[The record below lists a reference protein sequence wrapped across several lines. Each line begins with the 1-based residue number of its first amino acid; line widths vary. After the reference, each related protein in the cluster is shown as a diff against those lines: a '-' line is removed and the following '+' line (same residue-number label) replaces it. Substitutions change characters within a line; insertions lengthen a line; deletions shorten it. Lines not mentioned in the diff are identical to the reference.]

1 LNGNE
6 QGKPKK
12 DSERFKLAKD
22 KAYGG
27 IIFIISILI
36 LIGYSYWAILLPIFP
51 TIFLTNWIPFLT
63 SENAIWAI
71 RIPVY
76 IAVLVILLIAA
87 WIGWTMATT
96 PAPAPIDAEDFEEE
110 FEAEEEKTE
119 ETSE

>member
-1 LNGNE
+1 MKFLWNE
-6 QGKPKK
+6 HKEPNIGL
-12 DSERFKLAKD
+12 ELFTMAKD

-36 LIGYSYWAILLPIFP
+36 LLGYSYWAILVPLFP
-51 TIFLTNWIPFLT
+51 YNPLTAYPGLSLFT
-63 SENAIWAI
+63 VENSIWAI

-110 FEAEEEKTE
+110 FEMEE
-119 ETSE
+119 SDD

>member
-1 LNGNE
+1 METHITNPTKGL
-6 QGKPKK
+6 
-12 DSERFKLAKD
+12 ERFTMAKD

-27 IIFIISILI
+27 IIFIVSILI
-36 LIGYSYWAILLPIFP
+36 LLGYSYWAIILPIFP
-51 TIFLTNWIPFLT
+51 NIVLTQWIPFLT
-63 SENAIWAI
+63 EANSLWAI

-110 FEAEEEKTE
+110 FEMEAEE
-119 ETSE
+119 

>member
-1 LNGNE
+1 M
-6 QGKPKK
+6 
-12 DSERFKLAKD
+12 AKD

-27 IIFIISILI
+27 IIFLVSILI
-36 LIGYSYWAILLPIFP
+36 LLGYSYWAIILPIFP
-51 TIFLTNWIPFLT
+51 GLLTTWIPFLT
-63 SENAIWAI
+63 AENSIWAI

-110 FEAEEEKTE
+110 FEMEETEKTEKTE
-119 ETSE
+119 E

>member
-1 LNGNE
+1 M
-6 QGKPKK
+6 
-12 DSERFKLAKD
+12 AKD

-36 LIGYSYWAILLPIFP
+36 LLGYSYWAILLPIFP
-51 TIFLTNWIPFLT
+51 NIVLTNWIPFLT
-63 SENAIWAI
+63 ADNSIWAI

-87 WIGWTMATT
+87 WTT

-110 FEAEEEKTE
+110 FEME
-119 ETSE
+119 ETED